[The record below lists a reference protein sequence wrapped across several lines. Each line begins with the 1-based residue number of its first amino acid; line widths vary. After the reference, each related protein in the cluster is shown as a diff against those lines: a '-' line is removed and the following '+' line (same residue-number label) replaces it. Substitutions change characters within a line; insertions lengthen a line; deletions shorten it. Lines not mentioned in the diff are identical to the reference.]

1 MARIKLGDIFEIKTA
16 KGYAY
21 FQYVHSDK
29 LEGELI
35 KVFNNIFEERP
46 KAIEEILKVEDCY
59 YVGFPLKYALKQK
72 IVEHIG
78 MIPIPKDFKKPR
90 YTRSKHMI
98 RGEFKGWHITDSET
112 EKMVL
117 VQELTE
123 EQKQFS
129 PSGIVNDTYLIER
142 LEEGWTLDKWV

>member
-1 MARIKLGDIFEIKTA
+1 MISVKLGDIFEIATS
-16 KGYAY
+16 KGKAY
-21 FQYVHSDK
+21 FQCVHSDK

-35 KVFNNIFEERP
+35 KVFNHIFEARP
-46 KAIEEILKVEDCY
+46 KEIEEILKVEDYY

-72 IVEHIG
+72 IVEHVGIV
-78 MIPIPKDFKKPR
+78 PIPKGFKKPR

-123 EQKQFS
+123 EQRQLS

-142 LEEGWTLDKWV
+142 LEEGWTLDKWM